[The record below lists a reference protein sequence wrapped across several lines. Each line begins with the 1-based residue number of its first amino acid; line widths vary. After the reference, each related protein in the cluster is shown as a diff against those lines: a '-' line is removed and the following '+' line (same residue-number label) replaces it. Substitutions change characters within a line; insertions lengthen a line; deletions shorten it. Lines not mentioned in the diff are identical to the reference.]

1 VQGTVC
7 EFAAA
12 AGAGRVL
19 FDDGRDVSF
28 GPATFVASGLRR
40 FRIGQRVRLET
51 ADSDRQRPG
60 QRPGQRDHPGD
71 SHDPDSMSTGG
82 RRESWA

>member
-1 VQGTVC
+1 MR

-12 AGAGRVL
+12 TGAGRVL
-19 FDDGRDVSF
+19 LDDGGDVSF
-28 GPATFVASGLRR
+28 GPAAFVASGLRR
-40 FRIGQRVRLET
+40 FQIGQRVRLET

-60 QRPGQRDHPGD
+60 QRDHPDD
-71 SHDPDSMSTGG
+71 SRNPDSMSTGG

>member
-1 VQGTVC
+1 VC

-12 AGAGRVL
+12 TGAGRVL

-40 FRIGQRVRLET
+40 SGSASGSGWRRPT
-51 ADSDRQRPG
+51 ATDSGP
-60 QRPGQRDHPGD
+60 D
-71 SHDPDSMSTGG
+71 SDPDSVITPVTLMTLT
-82 RRESWA
+82 A

>member
-1 VQGTVC
+1 MC

-12 AGAGRVL
+12 TGAGRVL
-19 FDDGRDVSF
+19 FNDGRDVSF

-60 QRPGQRDHPGD
+60 QRPGQVITPVTL
-71 SHDPDSMSTGG
+71 MTLT
-82 RRESWA
+82 A

>member
-1 VQGTVC
+1 VR

-12 AGAGRVL
+12 TGAGRVL

-51 ADSDRQRPG
+51 ADSDRQRPTAT
-60 QRPGQRDHPGD
+60 RTATR
-71 SHDPDSMSTGG
+71 T
-82 RRESWA
+82 A